1 MIGTTDAGFAQ
12 YAVLPE
18 PILDFGQS
26 RAGEARAA
34 DPQKGLE
41 QFGPYS
47 TRLGGKWHPAATIV
61 VPLASSADWD
71 SLVAGLGRLNEF
83 QRIEGPTS
91 AARIDYPGYQSAF
104 RSRLTLATGH
114 APAAQVFDASELDAA
129 LALPSAADGYRR
141 VLSVLDRSLAR
152 LEPLPESA
160 VLAIYLPRAV
170 VDRFRRFTPD
180 FLPVPEDEPGRASGG
195 PTRVLLEEVERPEGE
210 VETTLFHDLRRSI
223 KVMCMRRSIACQ
235 ILTDNFL
242 VEDPDVPWAGKL
254 WNVGTS
260 LFCKA
265 GGIPWRVV
273 TDENVAYCGIRFGVT
288 KDRGG
293 QSILVGLAQVFNAA
307 GELVALRAGRA
318 LKGRSRSERGYYM
331 SQDQARS
338 LLSDAIADYQEVTG
352 RLPDRIV
359 IHKSSPYKSDE
370 TQGLEE
376 AAAGVRELD
385 LIYLKAGAGL
395 RLIPDRGQPADRG
408 TVVPTSG
415 DSALVYTT
423 GYEEETGKWRGK
435 HVPKPYEIV
444 RSKSAR
450 SLVENAR
457 DVLRM
462 TKMNWNTTLYYR
474 REPCTFTNATEV
486 IGMMKELRDDDVLKP
501 SIKYYI

>member
-1 MIGTTDAGFAQ
+1 MIGANDAGFAQ

-18 PILDFGQS
+18 PVLDFGQS
-26 RAGEARAA
+26 RTGLARAA

-47 TRLGGKWHPAATIV
+47 TRLGGKWHPAATTV
-61 VPLASSADWD
+61 VPVASSADWD
-71 SLVAGLGRLNEF
+71 AVVAGLGRLSEF
-83 QRIEGPTS
+83 QRIEDPTS

-104 RSRLTLATGH
+104 RSRLAVAARH
-114 APAAQVFDASELDAA
+114 DPAAQVLDAADLDAA

-141 VLSVLDRSLAR
+141 VLSVLDRSLGR
-152 LEPLPESA
+152 LDALPEST
-160 VLAIYLPRAV
+160 VLAIYLSRAI

-180 FLPVPEDEPGRASGG
+180 FRPVPEGDPGRTPGG
-195 PTRVLLEEVERPEGE
+195 PTRVLLEEVERPETE
-210 VETTLFHDLRRSI
+210 STLFHDLRRSI

-242 VEDPDVPWAGKL
+242 AEDPDVPWAGKL
-254 WNVGTS
+254 WNVGAS
-260 LFCKA
+260 LLCKA

-288 KDRGG
+288 KDRVG

-331 SQDQARS
+331 SQDQSRT

-359 IHKSSPYKSDE
+359 IHKSSPYKPE
-370 TQGLEE
+370 EIQGLEE

-444 RSKSAR
+444 RFKSAR

-486 IGMMKELRDDDVLKP
+486 IGMMKELQDDDVLKP

>member
-1 MIGTTDAGFAQ
+1 MIGSPDTGFAQ
-12 YAVLPE
+12 YAVIPE

-26 RAGEARAA
+26 RTGEARAT
-34 DPQKGLE
+34 DPQRGLE

-47 TRLGGKWHPAATIV
+47 TRLGGKWHPAVTTV
-61 VPLASSADWD
+61 VPIAATDDWD
-71 SLVAGLGRLNEF
+71 SVVAGLSRLTEF
-83 QRIEGPTS
+83 QRIEDPTS
-91 AARIDYPGYQSAF
+91 AARTDYPGFQSAF
-104 RSRLTLATGH
+104 RSRLVIDTGH
-114 APAAQVFDASELDAA
+114 APAAQRLDASELVAA

-141 VLSVLDRSLAR
+141 ILAVLDRSLSQLGAVG
-152 LEPLPESA
+152 ESA
-160 VLAIYLPRAV
+160 VVVIYLPRAV
-170 VDRFRRFTPD
+170 IDRFRRFTPD
-180 FLPVPEDEPGRASGG
+180 FRLVTEEEMGHASG
-195 PTRVLLEEVERPEGE
+195 PTRVFLEEVDRPEGD
-210 VETTLFHDLRRSI
+210 VEATLFHDLRRSI

-242 VEDPDVPWAGKL
+242 HEDPDVPWAGKL

-260 LFCKA
+260 LFCKG

-331 SQDQARS
+331 SQGQARS
-338 LLSDAIADYQEVTG
+338 LLSDAVADYQGVTG

-359 IHKSSPYKSDE
+359 IHKSSPYKPE
-370 TQGLEE
+370 EVQGLEE

-444 RSKSAR
+444 RFKSTR

-462 TKMNWNTTLYYR
+462 TKMNWNTTLNYR